1 MEFDG
6 KVKYADPWHG
16 RTPERV
22 LWEEKRRE
30 DQMRAADIRVV
41 RIIDEDLDSGWGNT
55 EDRLRS
61 LLAVPGPAVRR
72 FTATVRSRGV
82 VRAG

>member
-1 MEFDG
+1 
-6 KVKYADPWHG
+6 
-16 RTPERV
+16 
-22 LWEEKRRE
+22 
-30 DQMRAADIRVV
+30 MRAVDIRVV
-41 RIIDEDLDSGWGNT
+41 RIVDEDLDSGWGDT

-72 FTATVRSRGV
+72 FTTAVRSRGV